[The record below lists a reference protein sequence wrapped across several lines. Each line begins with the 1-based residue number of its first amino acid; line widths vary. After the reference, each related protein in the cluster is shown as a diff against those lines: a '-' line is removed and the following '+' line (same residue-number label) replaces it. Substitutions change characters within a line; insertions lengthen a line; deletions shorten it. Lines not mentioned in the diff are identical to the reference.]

1 MWDIIIDTLMDGIK
15 LLPFLFVAFLLIEL
29 LEHKFSEKTKRII
42 KVSGR
47 FGPILG
53 ALLGL
58 IPQCG
63 FSVAATNFYITRVLS
78 LGTLISIYLSCSD
91 EMIPILLS
99 EGSSLVLII
108 KILLVKFAIGM
119 IAGFIVDL
127 IFRKK
132 SENIHYDICKEEH
145 CHCEKGIIRSSITH
159 TINIFI
165 FILVVTFIL
174 NILFSY
180 GLEEFLSNIFHKN
193 LFITPFITS
202 LIGFIPNC
210 GSSVIITEL
219 YLNNVISFASMI
231 SGLLTGSGVAI
242 LVLFKSNK
250 NLKDNLKVMALLY
263 VIAVMSGIIL
273 EFIGL

>member
-1 MWDIIIDTLMDGIK
+1 MWDIIIDTLIDGIK

-99 EGSSLVLII
+99 EGSNLVLII

-180 GLEEFLSNIFHKN
+180 GLEEFLSNIFRKN

-263 VIAVMSGIIL
+263 VIAVISGIIL